1 MKNPFPL
8 NVLISKP
15 LFCSKEQIM
24 TRPLDGVALP
34 AYFRRLG
41 LGPDA
46 QELLNRVRS
55 SPPHRTP
62 GSRTGNMP
70 VWYPSTKMQC
80 IIKAESAKV
89 EFAFLLEAE
98 HSDDVLE
105 FFDQPPPIPLEYR
118 DRRNHVQRPLH
129 TADYF
134 VFRSH
139 SAGYEECKP
148 IEKLIQLAQT
158 HPNRYVLDDRGQWRC
173 PPGEAFAAKYGLTYR
188 VRASDQIN
196 WAAQEN
202 WLYLEDYHNDLDKL
216 RIVDAD
222 LATLS
227 QIVDEHPGITLADLR
242 LAASPISSDQINIA
256 IVRQVLYIDLTT
268 HRLTEPGRALVFP
281 SREIARAYRHR
292 SGQVEDLG
300 VEAHPVEIVQGST
313 ILWDGRPWR
322 LHLGQKDIT
331 LISEACDPFSLSRSA
346 FELLVKEGKIV
357 GVQAETRSSITPEGV
372 ALLENTRPTDL
383 AVAQFRNRVIHPEQ
397 YQDDE
402 QTRVV
407 VQGET
412 IPARTKRDWKRWYR
426 DAEMTYGSGLIG
438 LLPGTGRCGGKRKI
452 AVSVIELI
460 EHVLETHYDTV
471 VRKPK
476 RGAYGEYLKQS
487 QEKGLPTIS
496 QRTFYAQAQRHKTI
510 YEQTLAREG
519 ARAAYPFKEYHHPDQ
534 RTIHPHGTYAWAMA
548 HIDHLEVDLQLCDSK
563 TGQRLGKCWL
573 TLMILTHPR
582 RIAAYYLTFD
592 PPSYRSC
599 LMVMRLCVK
608 RYGRLPTAITVDGG
622 PEFRSV
628 YFEHLLALYKVRK
641 HQRPASE
648 PRFGSPL
655 ERLFGSLETEFLYH
669 LLGNTQATQH
679 PRKTTRATDPQ
690 RLAVWTLPA
699 LAERVRQWAD
709 EEYETI
715 PHPALG
721 MTPRE
726 AYEQSIRRD
735 GERDHKRIPYDEVFI
750 RSTFPTTVR
759 GRALVQPGKGVRM
772 NCLDYWCDEMRDKEV
787 ERTIVP
793 VRYDPFNV
801 TVGYARIG
809 GRWRKCICVADE
821 LAGCSERE
829 LQLIAE
835 ELRKRNRLL
844 YGKAQVEVTQKQL
857 ADFRR
862 ENAAKEVLLR
872 QQRHDH
878 ETKAAL
884 FVLEGGHGAPA
895 VLSSALTL
903 LRTDP
908 EEQALD
914 KGNESASL
922 TARRPIGDGDTLR
935 VLRRLH

>member
-1 MKNPFPL
+1 MA
-8 NVLISKP
+8 
-15 LFCSKEQIM
+15 
-24 TRPLDGVALP
+24 RPLDGVALP

-41 LGPDA
+41 LGPEA
-46 QELLNRVRS
+46 QELLTRIRS

-62 GSRTGNMP
+62 GGRAGNMP

-118 DRRNHVQRPLH
+118 DRRNHLQRPLH

-139 SAGYEECKP
+139 FAGYEECKP
-148 IEKLIQLAQT
+148 VEKLIQLVQT
-158 HPNRYVLDDRGQWRC
+158 HPNRYLLDDRGQWRC

-202 WLYLEDYHNDLDKL
+202 WLYLEDYHNDLDKV
-216 RIVDAD
+216 RVSDAD
-222 LATLS
+222 LATLY
-227 QIVDEHPGITLADLR
+227 QIVDASPGITLADLR
-242 LAASPISSDQINIA
+242 LAASSISSDQINIA
-256 IVRQVLYIDLTT
+256 IARHALYVDLTV
-268 HRLTEPGRALVFP
+268 HRLTEPGRALVFS
-281 SREIARAYRHR
+281 SREMERAYRHR
-292 SGQVEDLG
+292 GDHADDLG
-300 VEAHPVEIVQGST
+300 IDAHPVEMVQGST
-313 ILWDGRPWR
+313 IDWDGRLWR
-322 LHLGQKDIT
+322 LHLGQTEIT
-331 LISEACDPFSLSRSA
+331 LVTEGSDPFSLSHSA
-346 FELLVKEGKIV
+346 FDLLVKEGKIV

-372 ALLENTRPTDL
+372 ALLENARPTDL
-383 AVAQFRNRVIHPEQ
+383 AVAQFRNRIIHPEQ
-397 YQDDE
+397 YHDDE
-402 QTRVV
+402 QEKIADQV
-407 VQGET
+407 ET
-412 IPARTKRDWKRWYR
+412 IPARTRRDWKRWYR
-426 DAEMTYGSGLIG
+426 DAEITYGSGLIG
-438 LLPGTGRCGGKRKI
+438 LLPGFARCGGKRKI
-452 AVSVIELI
+452 ADSVIELI

-471 VRKPK
+471 TRKPK

-510 YEQTLAREG
+510 YEQTLTRDG
-519 ARAAYPFKEYHHPDQ
+519 TRAAYPFKEYHHPTE
-534 RTIHPHGTYAWAMA
+534 RTINTHGTYAWAMA

-563 TGQRLGKCWL
+563 TDQRLGKCWL

-599 LMVMRLCVK
+599 MMVMRLCVK

-622 PEFRSV
+622 PEFKGV
-628 YFEHLLALYKVRK
+628 YFEQLLALYKVRK

-655 ERLFGSLETEFLYH
+655 ERLFGSLETEFIYH
-669 LLGNTQATQH
+669 LLGNTQAAQH
-679 PRKTTRATDPQ
+679 PRKMTKATDP
-690 RLAVWTLPA
+690 RKLAVWTLPA

-709 EEYETI
+709 EEYETM

-721 MTPRE
+721 MTPRD

-750 RSTFPTTVR
+750 RSTFPTTAR

-772 NCLDYWCDEMRDKEV
+772 NYLDYWCDEMRDKEV

-793 VRYDPFNV
+793 VRYDPFDV
-801 TVGYARIG
+801 TVGYARVG
-809 GRWRKCICVADE
+809 GRWRKCACAANE

-829 LQLIAE
+829 LQLITE

-844 YGKAQVEVTQKQL
+844 YGRAQVEVTQKQL

-872 QQRHDH
+872 QQRHDR

-884 FVLEGGHGAPA
+884 FVLEGGRGTPA
-895 VLSSALTL
+895 ILSPSLTL
-903 LRTDP
+903 LPTAL
-908 EEQALD
+908 EEQTQD
-914 KGNESASL
+914 KGSEPSKVPLRHS
-922 TARRPIGDGDTLR
+922 TGDGDTLR
-935 VLRRLH
+935 VLRRLR

>member
-1 MKNPFPL
+1 
-8 NVLISKP
+8 
-15 LFCSKEQIM
+15 M

-46 QELLNRVRS
+46 QELLTRVRS

-62 GSRTGNMP
+62 GSRAGNMP

-105 FFDQPPPIPLEYR
+105 FFDQPPPILLEYR
-118 DRRNHVQRPLH
+118 DRRNHLQRVQH

-134 VFRSH
+134 VCRYH
-139 SAGYEECKP
+139 EAGYEECKP
-148 IEKLIQLAQT
+148 VEKLIQLARTQ
-158 HPNRYVLDDRGQWRC
+158 PKRYVLDESGQWRC
-173 PPGEAFAAKYGLTYR
+173 PSGEAFAAKYGLTYR
-188 VRASDQIN
+188 VRSSDQIN
-196 WAAQEN
+196 WAAQDN
-202 WLYLEDYHNDLDKL
+202 WLYLEDYYNDLDKL
-216 RIVDAD
+216 AVPDAE
-222 LATLS
+222 LAGLY

-242 LAASPISSDQINIA
+242 AIASPICSDQINIVIA
-256 IVRQVLYIDLTT
+256 RHALYVDLAT
-268 HRLTEPGRALVFP
+268 HRLTEPGQTPIFCN
-281 SREIARAYRHR
+281 RETARAYHHR
-292 SGQVEDLG
+292 GDHADG
-300 VEAHPVEIVQGST
+300 VGIDAHPVEIVQGST
-313 ILWDGRPWR
+313 IIWDGRPWR
-322 LHLGQKDIT
+322 LHLGQKEIT
-331 LISEACDPFSLSRSA
+331 LVDDATDPFSLPYSA
-346 FELLVKEGKIV
+346 FEILVKDGKIV
-357 GVQAETRSSITPEGV
+357 GVQTETRFSITPEGV
-372 ALLENTRPTDL
+372 ALLENARPTDL
-383 AVAQFRNRVIHPEQ
+383 ATAQFRNWVIHPDQ

-402 QTRVV
+402 Q
-407 VQGET
+407 VQIARRAEA

-426 DAEMTYGSGLIG
+426 DAEIAYGSGLIG
-438 LLPGTGRCGGKRKI
+438 LLPGFTNCGRKRKVD
-452 AVSVIELI
+452 ASVIELI
-460 EHVLETHYDTV
+460 ERVLETHYDTV

-487 QEKGLPTIS
+487 EAQGLPTVS

-519 ARAAYPFKEYHHPDQ
+519 ARAAYPFKEYHHPKE
-534 RTIHPHGTYAWAMA
+534 RTLNHHGTYAWAMA

-563 TGQRLGKCWL
+563 TDQRLGKCWL

-599 LMVMRLCVK
+599 MMVMRLCVK

-628 YFEHLLALYKVRK
+628 YFEQLLALYKVRK

-655 ERLFGSLETEFLYH
+655 ERLFGSMQTEFLYH
-669 LLGNTQATQH
+669 LLGNTQAAQS
-679 PRKTTRATDPQ
+679 PRRMTKATDP
-690 RLAVWTLPA
+690 RTHAVWTLPA

-709 EEYETI
+709 EEYEI
-715 PHPALG
+715 MPHPAMG
-721 MTPRE
+721 ISPRE
-726 AYEQSIRRD
+726 AYEQSLQRD
-735 GERDHKRIPYDEVFI
+735 GQRDHKRIPYDEVFI
-750 RSTFPTTVR
+750 RSTFPTTAR

-772 NCLDYWCDEMRDKEV
+772 NYLDYWCDEMRDKEV

-801 TVGYARIG
+801 TIGYARIG
-809 GRWRKCICVADE
+809 GRWRKCVCVADE

-844 YGKAQVEVTQKQL
+844 YGRAQVEMTQKQL

-872 QQRHDH
+872 QQRHDR

-884 FVLEGGHGAPA
+884 FVLGGGPGAPA
-895 VLSSALTL
+895 VLSPSLTL
-903 LRTDP
+903 LPTDP
-908 EEQALD
+908 GAQIQD
-914 KGNESASL
+914 KGREPSEVVPSRHA
-922 TARRPIGDGDTLR
+922 TGDGDTLR
-935 VLRRLH
+935 VLRRLR

>member
-1 MKNPFPL
+1 
-8 NVLISKP
+8 
-15 LFCSKEQIM
+15 M
-24 TRPLDGVALP
+24 TRSLDGVALS

-46 QELLNRVRS
+46 RELLILVRS

-62 GSRTGNMP
+62 GSRAGNMP
-70 VWYPSTKMQC
+70 VWYPSSKMQC
-80 IIKAESAKV
+80 VIKAESAKV

-148 IEKLIQLAQT
+148 VEKLIQLAQT
-158 HPNRYVLDDRGQWRC
+158 HPNRYVLDDHGQWRC

-202 WLYLEDYHNDLDKL
+202 WLYLEDYYNDLDKL
-216 RIVDAD
+216 RGVDAD

-227 QIVDEHPGITLADLR
+227 QIVDEHPGIRLSDLR
-242 LAASPISSDQINIA
+242 LAAAPINADQINIA
-256 IVRQVLYIDLTT
+256 IVRQALYVDLTT

-281 SREIARAYRHR
+281 SHEIAQAYRYR
-292 SGQVEDLG
+292 SDQVDDLG
-300 VEAHPVEIVQGST
+300 VEAHPVEMVQGST

-322 LHLGQKDIT
+322 LHVGQRDIT
-331 LISEACDPFSLSRSA
+331 LIAETCDPFSLSRSA

-357 GVQAETRSSITPEGV
+357 GVQTEIRSGLTPEGV
-372 ALLENTRPTDL
+372 DLLESARPTDL

-407 VQGET
+407 TQAET

-426 DAEMTYGSGLIG
+426 EAEMTYGSGLIG

-452 AVSVIELI
+452 DDPVIELI

-487 QEKGLPTIS
+487 QEKGLPTVS

-519 ARAAYPFKEYHHPDQ
+519 ARAAYPFKEYHHPVQ
-534 RTIHPHGTYAWAMA
+534 RTIQPHGTYAWAMA

-563 TGQRLGKCWL
+563 TGQRLGRCWL

-582 RIAAYYLTFD
+582 RIAAYALTFD

-655 ERLFGSLETEFLYH
+655 ERLFDSMETEFLYH
-669 LLGNTQATQH
+669 LLGNTQASQH
-679 PRKTTRATDPQ
+679 PRKMTRATDPQ

-709 EEYETI
+709 EAYDTI

-726 AYEQSIRRD
+726 AYAQSIRQD

-750 RSTFPTTVR
+750 RSTFPTTAR
-759 GRALVQPGKGVRM
+759 GKALVQPGKGVRM
-772 NCLDYWCDEMRDKEV
+772 NYLDYWCDEMRDKDV

-821 LAGCSERE
+821 LVGCSERE

-835 ELRKRNRLL
+835 ELRKQNRLL
-844 YGKAQVEVTQKQL
+844 YGRAQVEVTQKQL

-862 ENAAKEVLLR
+862 ANAAREVLLR
-872 QQRHDH
+872 QQRHDR

-884 FVLEGGHGAPA
+884 LVLEGGHGGGPV
-895 VLSSALTL
+895 VLSPVLTL
-903 LRTDP
+903 LPTDS
-908 EEQALD
+908 EEQRSS
-914 KGNESASL
+914 KGNERAPISP
-922 TARRPIGDGDTLR
+922 RRPVGDGDTLR